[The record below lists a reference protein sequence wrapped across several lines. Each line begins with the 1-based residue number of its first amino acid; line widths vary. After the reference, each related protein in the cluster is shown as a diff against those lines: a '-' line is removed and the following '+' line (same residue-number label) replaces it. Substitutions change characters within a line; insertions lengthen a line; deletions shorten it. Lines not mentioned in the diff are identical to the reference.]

1 MKKKNFSQSGQALIL
16 IVFAAIGLFA
26 FAALAIDGS
35 RIFSNHR
42 HSQNASDTAVLAAAL
57 LRVQDGIQP
66 VTGVTWQEK
75 ALQRAADN
83 GYSNGGQ
90 TEVDTFLCSDLPKNT
105 ADGYTM
111 DCRGLPTGL
120 DPSKKS
126 QYIYVHIKSVI
137 PLYFAPVIGRRTY
150 TDNTDAVAHAG
161 VPVPTTYGDG
171 AGIWVQHDG
180 CKSPGVGDPFFIG
193 GSNQSQVLGS
203 GVLVNSSC
211 SGGAVVKSGTNSS
224 LFTDKGICV
233 NGTADSTTEA
243 AEGTKITS
251 PSGVDALREHCEP
264 VDPDSIQMP
273 PPPTCTGN
281 ARDALQQIGPHEF
294 IAQPGNYNHQFPNIN
309 GGDTVY
315 LTKGVYCLN
324 DGLKVNANA
333 AMTTDWDNDGVFEPS
348 YEGVLFYLPGT
359 DNTDN
364 ITFDGSASIHIHAM
378 TSNSAID
385 EMLLNL
391 LIYVNPDYSPTVTIS
406 GNNGSTFT
414 GTILAPSAAITL
426 QGSSDVGAGTV
437 TIDSQIIGDTVALTG
452 NNALTLIYNESNNA
466 TTLTTPDMSVI
477 E

>member
-1 MKKKNFSQSGQALIL
+1 MKKKKFSQRGQALIL

-26 FAALAIDGS
+26 FTALAIDGS

-42 HSQNASDTAVLAAAL
+42 HSQNAADTAVLAAAL
-57 LRVQDGIQP
+57 ERIRLH
-66 VTGVTWQEK
+66 TGVNWEDVAK
-75 ALQRAADN
+75 QRATDN
-83 GYSNGGQ
+83 GYTTNGVTQ
-90 TEVDTFLCSDLPKNT
+90 VDTYLCSDLPKTN

-111 DCRGLPTGL
+111 TCRGLPSGL
-120 DPSKKS
+120 DPSKYS
-126 QYIYVHIKSVI
+126 EYIYIHIKSVI
-137 PLYFAPVIGRRTY
+137 PLYFAPVIGWRTY

-161 VPVPTTYGDG
+161 IPVPTTYGDG

-180 CKSPGVGDPFFIG
+180 CKSPSVGDPFFIG
-193 GSNQSQVLGS
+193 GSSLTQVLGS

-211 SGGAVVKSGTNSS
+211 TGGAVVKSGVNSS
-224 LFTDKGICV
+224 LYTDKGICV

-243 AEGTKITS
+243 AEGSKITS
-251 PSGVDALREHCEP
+251 PSGVDALQEHCTP
-264 VDPDSIQMP
+264 IDPDSIQMP
-273 PPPTCTGN
+273 PAPICTGN
-281 ARDALQQIGPHEF
+281 ARDTLQQIGPHEF
-294 IAQPGNYNHQFPNIN
+294 IAQPGIYNQKFPNIN

-324 DGLKVNANA
+324 DGIKVNANS
-333 AMTTDWDNDGVFEPS
+333 AMTTDWNKNGDFDPS
-348 YEGVLFYLPGT
+348 FEGVLFYLPGT

-364 ITFDGSASIHIHAM
+364 IDFDGSASVHIHAM

-385 EMLLNL
+385 EMLLNI

-426 QGSSDVGAGTV
+426 QGSSDVAAGTV

-452 NNALTLIYNESNNA
+452 NNGLTLIYNEENNG
-466 TTLTTPDMSVI
+466 TTLTQPDMSVI